1 MATAQ
6 LKAARRVF
14 DEVRT
19 RAHDDHGDGELL
31 ERFRTGRDAAAFTC
45 LVRRHAG
52 MVLGVCRRVLRDP
65 HAAED
70 AFQATFLVLARKADV
85 VRPPGLLGPWL
96 YGVAYR
102 TALKARGRAL
112 RRREVEHEYGKKLP
126 AAPTAGTDDT
136 VDLRPVIDEQLN
148 AL

>member
-1 MATAQ
+1 MATAE
-6 LKAARRVF
+6 LGAVRRVF
-14 DEVRT
+14 DRVRGH
-19 RAHDDHGDGELL
+19 AEPEHADGELL
-31 ERFRTGRDAAAFTC
+31 HRWESDRDQSAFAG
-45 LVRRHAG
+45 LVRRHGG
-52 MVLGVCRRVLRDP
+52 MVLGVCRRVLRDS

-126 AAPTAGTDDT
+126 AAHTAGIDDT
-136 VDLRPVIDEQLN
+136 
-148 AL
+148 